1 MATVTAIDTRKPTAR
16 EMLQGIKV
24 IDVDTHISEWHDL
37 WTARAPQ
44 RLKHLVPRVV
54 GEGKD
59 RRWVIGEDSFLYAAS
74 ASAAVTRDGQKMRG
88 LDFFDKDVGD
98 VHAGAHDVAARVRM
112 MDEQGIHAQIA
123 YPNILGF
130 GGQRGMAVDAELRLE
145 SLRIFNDA
153 MAEMQRESGQRIF
166 PMALLPWWDI
176 DASLAETERCLKLGF
191 KGININSDPQ
201 DHGVPS
207 LGEGHWDPLWEMC
220 VANGLPVNFH
230 IGASDTSTS
239 WYFQASW
246 PEFSAQQKLAM
257 GGLMLFVTNLRVL
270 ANILCSRFLERHP
283 ALKVVSVESGA
294 GWIPYL
300 LEGLEYMSHEA
311 GIDYATSPTEV
322 FRRQIY
328 ACTFFEK
335 RNFLD
340 TIRQVGVD
348 NVMFETDFP
357 HPACLYPDGLE
368 HMADVIAEMTP
379 EERFK
384 VFSGNAAKVY
394 NIDVS

>member
-1 MATVTAIDTRKPTAR
+1 MASVTAIKTKQPTAR
-16 EMLQGIKV
+16 ELLHGIKV

-37 WTARAPQ
+37 WTSRAPA
-44 RLKHLVPRVV
+44 RFKDLVPRVV
-54 GEGKD
+54 GVGAD
-59 RRWVIGEDSFLYAAS
+59 RRWVIGEDGFLFGAS
-74 ASAAVTRDGQKMRG
+74 ASAAVMRDGSKSRG
-88 LDFFDKDVGD
+88 VEFFDKDIDD
-98 VHAGAHDVAARVRM
+98 VHQGAHDVTARVRM
-112 MDEQGIHAQIA
+112 MDEQGIYAQVA

-130 GGQRGMAVDAELRLE
+130 GGQRAMQVDEAVRIE
-145 SLRIFNDA
+145 SVRIFNDA
-153 MAEMQRESGQRIF
+153 MSDMQRESGQRIF

-176 DASLAETERCLKLGF
+176 DASLAETERCMKLGL

-201 DHGVPS
+201 DHGLPS
-207 LGEGHWDPLWEMC
+207 LGERHWDPLWRMC
-220 VANGLPVNFH
+220 SANGLPVNFH

-239 WYFQASW
+239 WYFQSSW
-246 PEFSAQQKLAM
+246 PEFSPQQKLAM
-257 GGLMLFVTNLRVL
+257 GGMMLFVTNLRVM
-270 ANILCSRFLERHP
+270 ANILASRFLERHP
-283 ALKVVSVESGA
+283 TLKVVSVESGA

-311 GIDYATSPTEV
+311 GLSYDVPIGEV

-328 ACTFFEK
+328 ACTFFER

-340 TIRQVGVD
+340 TMRQVGVD
-348 NVMFETDFP
+348 NIMFETDFP

-368 HMADVIAEMTP
+368 HMADVIAEMTQ

-394 NIDVS
+394 NIDID

>member
-1 MATVTAIDTRKPTAR
+1 
-16 EMLQGIKV
+16 
-24 IDVDTHISEWHDL
+24 
-37 WTARAPQ
+37 
-44 RLKHLVPRVV
+44 
-54 GEGKD
+54 
-59 RRWVIGEDSFLYAAS
+59 
-74 ASAAVTRDGQKMRG
+74 
-88 LDFFDKDVGD
+88 
-98 VHAGAHDVAARVRM
+98 
-112 MDEQGIHAQIA
+112 
-123 YPNILGF
+123 
-130 GGQRGMAVDAELRLE
+130 
-145 SLRIFNDA
+145 

-176 DASLAETERCLKLGF
+176 EASLAETERCMKLGL

-207 LGEGHWDPLWEMC
+207 LGETHWDQLWEMC

-239 WYFQASW
+239 WYFQSSW
-246 PEFSAQQKLAM
+246 PEFSPQQKLAM
-257 GGLMLFVTNLRVL
+257 GGLMLFITNLRVM

-283 ALKVVSVESGA
+283 TLKVVSVESGA

-311 GIDYATSPTEV
+311 ALEYETSPTEV

-328 ACTFFEK
+328 ACTFFER

-340 TIRQVGVD
+340 TVRQVGVD
-348 NVMFETDFP
+348 NIMFETDFP
-357 HPACLYPDGLE
+357 HPACLYPSGLE
-368 HMADVIAEMTP
+368 HMADVIAEMTQ

-384 VFSGNAAKVY
+384 IFSGNAAKVY
-394 NIDVS
+394 NIDIG